1 MKSNNGLSHVGKMV
15 PRNATAIS
23 ILLVV
28 VAVVNSAT
36 LGYDSSMM
44 NGLSILPQYSEYFA
58 LNTATTGLNN
68 GAVWMGSVLGATMI
82 QPVSDI
88 LGRKK
93 GILIA
98 GCICVIGTIIQS
110 AAHNIATFVVGRI
123 FVGIGSELASGPAP
137 TLIAEILPAKQRGPV
152 LGLYWTCFYVG
163 SLLSSAIN
171 LGAVN
176 ISTTWAWRL
185 PSLLQAVPSLLSIAV
200 LPLVPESPRW
210 LIMKG
215 RNDEAREII
224 AIMHGMNDVAAK
236 EAVEVFDEINSVLVK
251 EREEQPKN
259 PWKEFFTTK
268 ANRHRLSI
276 LVSFGVMIEMLG
288 NFVISYY
295 LGDMLTQAGITD
307 TTTQLQVNV
316 ILSCW
321 SFAVAVTGSLLVD
334 VVGRRFLALTSIGG
348 MVAMLYIFGGLSKTY
363 GTSDNTS
370 AVYGTVAVVFLFQG
384 FYAFGI
390 TPLTSMY
397 PPEILPYNM
406 RNAGISIFR
415 CIDSCFGLMASFA
428 MSYAMDNLG
437 WKFYFI
443 NGSWNV
449 VFLAIVYFTWVET
462 RRMPLEEIAIKFGD
476 LDVQDLHR
484 DLVSEVVTDQ
494 ITPSEKAA

>member
-44 NGLSILPQYSEYFA
+44 NGLSILPQYSDYFA

-236 EAVEVFDEINSVLVK
+236 ETAEVFDEINSVLVK

-288 NFVISYY
+288 NFVI
-295 LGDMLTQAGITD
+295 
-307 TTTQLQVNV
+307 
-316 ILSCW
+316 SCW

-494 ITPSEKAA
+494 IIPSEKAA